1 MMNVARFKMLVSVVC
16 ALVLLLAVVS
26 CKGRQ
31 KAVVGEGQAPDFT
44 LSDINGGKVTLADFR
59 GKVVVVEFWAT
70 WCPPCRES
78 VPEMKSLYEKFK
90 GKDFELLGI
99 SLDQG
104 GSALSDVTSFAREQ
118 GIGYPVLMDDDKTS
132 AAFGVTNIPA
142 VFVVD
147 KQGKIARKYVGLMP
161 GLSESLSKEIEG
173 LL

>member
-1 MMNVARFKMLVSVVC
+1 MNIARFKALVSIAC
-16 ALVLLLAVVS
+16 SLALLFVVVS
-26 CKGRQ
+26 CKSRQ
-31 KAVVGEGQAPDFT
+31 KALVEEDKTPDFT
-44 LSDINGGKVTLADFR
+44 LNDINGGKVTLSDFR

-104 GSALSDVTSFAREQ
+104 GSALSDVSSFAKEQ
-118 GIGYPVLMDDDKTS
+118 GIGYPVLMDDDKAS

-142 VFVVD
+142 IFVVD
-147 KQGKIARKYVGLMP
+147 KQGKIAGKHVGLMP
-161 GLSESLSKEIEG
+161 GLSETLSKEIEG